1 MAKGKKNRRASTRAR
16 PASPAPEH
24 QPGRESNARPSLAP
38 LLGVIVGLVVIG
50 IVGFLLLGDGS
61 SGEEEASLTASGET
75 ELAVPWIDPDRQP
88 PVVSSIDVN
97 PADDSLWLGTNTGL
111 FRVPPDGGAPE
122 RVTGTLRTKQFG
134 EGEISQELAIRFEG
148 PNRLLASGHPPS
160 ESSLP
165 PVLGLIRSNDAG
177 KTWTE
182 ISEVGRS
189 DFHALQLSGDTL
201 VAGLFGE
208 AGINVSRDGGRT
220 FETRTPP
227 DPLVDLAV
235 DPDDSR
241 RWVAT
246 TATGSY
252 VSVDEGGT
260 WRQAD
265 PVPNSWLAWPAG
277 PDLYRIDP
285 GGLVRHSADGG
296 RTWED
301 RGTTGGEPQALDADG
316 RRRLYTILIDGTVK
330 QSGDGGRTWTDL
342 VTP

>member
-1 MAKGKKNRRASTRAR
+1 MARGKKNKRAGARAAAPVSQPTVGESDGR
-16 PASPAPEH
+16 PP
-24 QPGRESNARPSLAP
+24 LAP
-38 LLGVIVGLVVIG
+38 LLGIVALLAITGVLA
-50 IVGFLLLGDGS
+50 FLLFGGDSSDEETSAGS
-61 SGEEEASLTASGET
+61 SEDA

-88 PVVSSIDVN
+88 PAVSAVDTN

-111 FRVPPDGGAPE
+111 FRVPPEGGEPE
-122 RVTGTLRTKQFG
+122 KMTGTLSTRQFG
-134 EGEISQELAIRFEG
+134 EGEISQELAIRFQG
-148 PNRLLASGHPPS
+148 PDRILASGHPPPD
-160 ESSLP
+160 SSLP
-165 PVLGLIRSNDAG
+165 PVLGLIRSDDAG
-177 KTWTE
+177 KTWSE
-182 ISEVGRS
+182 VSEVGRA
-189 DFHALQLSGDTL
+189 DFHALQLSGDAL

-235 DPDDSR
+235 DPDDVR

-252 VSVDEGGT
+252 VSGDEGKT

-265 PVPNSWLAWPAG
+265 PVPNSWLAWPASR
-277 PDLYRIDP
+277 DLYRIDP
-285 GGLVRHSADGG
+285 GGPVRHSTDGG
-296 RTWED
+296 KTWQE
-301 RGTTGGEPQALDADG
+301 RGSTGGEPQALGAAEPD
-316 RRRLYTILIDGTVK
+316 RLHTILLDGTIK